1 LLVKLQVPTEHWPA
15 IAGEM
20 RELDGFQAPGSKAFH
35 LSQLQAVMSMV
46 FTMLIFRPYP
56 KCGIYPRR
64 VWPAGVVGACL
75 RGKDIVPVCVVVSYS
90 LILVLP
96 QNPCS
101 CNPLFERAS
110 SLKHFLIDQ
119 YTHVLFTRPT
129 PLPFSS
135 GIGLPGAHLHAL
147 G

>member
-1 LLVKLQVPTEHWPA
+1 
-15 IAGEM
+15 
-20 RELDGFQAPGSKAFH
+20 
-35 LSQLQAVMSMV
+35 MSRV

-110 SLKHFLIDQ
+110 SLKHFLALIN
-119 YTHVLFTRPT
+119 TSTLFTRPT

-135 GIGLPGAHLHAL
+135 VDPLMAVFTDPAQRGRGRWDSQKPSEY
-147 G
+147 